1 MASQAAKKEL
11 LEEALH
17 YHPDGGEEEVDREW
31 EEFSRLMANRRN
43 RPHRY
48 NTPCNPFLSVSFR
61 FLARNFRWF
70 TRDEFNFNRSFL

>member
-1 MASQAAKKEL
+1 MARQAAKKEL

-48 NTPCNPFLSVSFR
+48 NTPCNPFLSVS
-61 FLARNFRWF
+61 
-70 TRDEFNFNRSFL
+70 